1 MILTGG
7 DREVAANA
15 RPPRLRAAG
24 QSRYGGGIRRA
35 HSAGKIRASTG
46 CSKPF
51 SESIR
56 TSLPVMSAGA

>member
-24 QSRYGGGIRRA
+24 QSRYGGGIRA
-35 HSAGKIRASTG
+35 HSACKIRASTG

>member
-15 RPPRLRAAG
+15 RPPHLRG
-24 QSRYGGGIRRA
+24 GWTVPIRGGIRA